1 MLLQLG
7 YLAILVHYITRP
19 PSRPII
25 NASSRVG
32 AREILLIIYAV
43 ASLCRRWTSYAIPYL
58 LVLSAFL
65 SSLPSFPSSGD
76 TSYILL
82 LVALVLHILLLH
94 LPRPPSPNFFV
105 NAHISLPLSTLLWY
119 EFTRTV
125 CSALV
130 FYFPAFLLSCYLVS
144 LSLAD
149 SIPHFPRIQNLIA
162 APIETRQAFAVLWA
176 IVVYLICVSIGL
188 LVLFSAS
195 LLSLSNRPSN
205 PWDRFSRPVGLQ
217 ARRIFIFTVA
227 MYNTPYFF
235 PPPFNLIQLIFIRLP
250 VIALH
255 LAGQKEPLFM
265 RVVESMLW
273 RCTVGFIS
281 GPLTG
286 FWLWAR

>member
-1 MLLQLG
+1 MQYHTSLYYQRFCPVYPRSHHLATHLISSYWSLWYCISCSCTSLDLQARISSSMPISVSHYRHSSGMNSLG
-7 YLAILVHYITRP
+7 QFVQPLFSTFP
-19 PSRPII
+19 PFFSH
-25 NASSRVG
+25 A
-32 AREILLIIYAV
+32 
-43 ASLCRRWTSYAIPYL
+43 TSYHCLWRIPFLIFHGFRTSSQPL
-58 LVLSAFL
+58 L
-65 SSLPSFPSSGD
+65 
-76 TSYILL
+76 
-82 LVALVLHILLLH
+82 
-94 LPRPPSPNFFV
+94 
-105 NAHISLPLSTLLWY
+105 
-119 EFTRTV
+119 
-125 CSALV
+125 
-130 FYFPAFLLSCYLVS
+130 
-144 LSLAD
+144 
-149 SIPHFPRIQNLIA
+149 
-162 APIETRQAFAVLWA
+162 TRQAFAVLWA